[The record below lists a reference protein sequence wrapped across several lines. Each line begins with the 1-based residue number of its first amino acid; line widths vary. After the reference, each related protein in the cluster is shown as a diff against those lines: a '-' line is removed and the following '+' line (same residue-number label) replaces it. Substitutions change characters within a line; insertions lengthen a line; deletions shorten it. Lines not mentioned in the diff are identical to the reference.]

1 MPGLLAAQPPVP
13 LQEASITAVAHG
25 PGDLDTRLPH
35 GRQEAEV
42 RHHRHRHPSLEL
54 AAAIE
59 IGRDQRDQ
67 VVAVVEPAFRVDGE
81 DPIAVAVIGEADIGS
96 ALADQLDQ
104 ALRVVDPQSRL
115 MLRPSGSSPTAST
128 SAPAV
133 KTAGAAR

>member
-1 MPGLLAAQPPVP
+1 M
-13 LQEASITAVAHG
+13 
-25 PGDLDTRLPH
+25 
-35 GRQEAEV
+35 
-42 RHHRHRHPSLEL
+42 
-54 AAAIE
+54 
-59 IGRDQRDQ
+59 
-67 VVAVVEPAFRVDGE
+67 EPAFRVDGE

-128 SAPAV
+128 SAPSAL